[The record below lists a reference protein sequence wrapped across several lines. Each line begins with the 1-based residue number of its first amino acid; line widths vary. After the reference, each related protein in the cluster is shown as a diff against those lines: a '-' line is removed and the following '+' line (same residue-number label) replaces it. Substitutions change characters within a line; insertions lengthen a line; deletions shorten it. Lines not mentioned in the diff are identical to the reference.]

1 MAAWH
6 KAVSG
11 GASIYIHG
19 GLAAQPQ
26 GDVGTHAPAQGTFSA
41 CRGAVALSGIL
52 VSLGPLAPVVASMDV
67 AASEVDPG
75 LALFKAEEQMTGYSN
90 LMIVN
95 LLFYF

>member
-11 GASIYIHG
+11 GASIYVHG

-26 GDVGTHAPAQGTFSA
+26 GHVGTDAPAQGTFSA
-41 CRGAVALSGIL
+41 CRGAVTLSGIL
-52 VSLGPLAPVVASMDV
+52 LSLGPLAPVVASMDV

-75 LALFKAEEQMTGYSN
+75 LALFQAGEQMTGYSY
-90 LMIVN
+90 LIIVD